1 MTDFDLFQQWLQKL
15 KDRIENKK
23 QFGPKKNSASLIGK
37 RYLHFDHP
45 VTKQEAEESFEFLSD
60 AKKISRHTFYP
71 FIKLVISRKR
81 YLTDKITRARVRH
94 PEGPK
99 DRPICY
105 ASHHD
110 SLIFSWYAHKIDYL
124 LEKEIR
130 QLGLDEC
137 VLAYRSTGLNN
148 VKFAKNV
155 FDYVSSKKDCAVL
168 AFDVS
173 KFFDTINHKY
183 LKESWVALLQ
193 EEHLPQDHYNIFK
206 AMTKFRFVSIKNI
219 QAHLSKEKVEY
230 CEKIGRYFYPEDF
243 RKYLAPLQETNPD
256 AFEDKKFGIPQGSPL
271 SAVLSNMY
279 MMTMDLQLNY
289 FANSVG
295 GIYRRYCDD
304 LLLVVPANHMANA
317 ECLVENE
324 FVRLQLKV
332 NSKKTERRFFT
343 PYDDRLKCVDEFG
356 NQASLQYLGLEY
368 DGKNVR
374 IRPASLTRYHQ
385 RMKKDI
391 RSAVRKALG
400 KKTTA
405 KIKEQVFKRT
415 LYEKYTHLG
424 SSNFISYVHDAY
436 KHTSSLAIKKQV
448 NGSVERV
455 NFYVRQELIRQTSWR
470 IDKDRLIMEDKSE
483 KSAPSARINRMNFD
497 IL

>member
-1 MTDFDLFQQWLQKL
+1 MTDFELFQQWLQKL

-45 VTKQEAEESFEFLSD
+45 VTVKEAEEASGFLLD
-60 AKKISRHTFYP
+60 TKKVSSHTFYP
-71 FIKLVISRKR
+71 FIKLVINRER
-81 YLTDKITRARVRH
+81 YLTDKIARTRVKH

-99 DRPICY
+99 NRPICY

-124 LEKEIR
+124 LEKEIK
-130 QLGLDEC
+130 QLGLNEC

-148 VKFAKNV
+148 VKFAKSV
-155 FDYVSSKKDCAVL
+155 FDYVSNKEECAVL

-173 KFFDTINHKY
+173 KFFDTISHKY
-183 LKESWVALLQ
+183 LKEAWVALLHC
-193 EEHLPQDHYNIFK
+193 ESLPRDHYIIFK
-206 AMTKFRFVSIKNI
+206 AMTKFRFVSLESI
-219 QAHLSKEKVEY
+219 QAYLSKEKIQY

-256 AFEDKKFGIPQGSPL
+256 AFEDKKYGIPQGSPL
-271 SAVLSNMY
+271 SAVLSNVY

-289 FANSVG
+289 FANHIG

-304 LLLVVPANHMANA
+304 LLLVVPAGFVADA
-317 ECLVENE
+317 ERLVENE
-324 FVRLQLKV
+324 FTRLKLTI
-332 NSKKTERRFFT
+332 NSKKTERRFFA
-343 PYDDRLKCVDEFG
+343 PYGERLKCVDEFG
-356 NQASLQYLGLEY
+356 NQSTLQYLGLEY
-368 DGKNVR
+368 DGKDVR

-385 RMKKDI
+385 RMKKGV

-400 KKTTA
+400 KKSAA
-405 KIKEQVFKRT
+405 KIKGQVFKRT

-424 SSNFISYVHDAY
+424 SSNFLSYVSNAY
-436 KHTSSLAIKKQV
+436 KHTNSLIIKGQV
-448 NGSVERV
+448 AGRIERV
-455 NFYVRQELIRQTSWR
+455 NFYVKQELIRQTSWKL
-470 IDKDRLIMEDKSE
+470 DKERLRMEDKRE
-483 KSAPSARINRMNFD
+483 KSAPSARIKRMNFD